1 VIPADVIARTG
12 LGDTTPEAQAVLDE
26 AYRRMPIGQKW
37 RLLLQAQR
45 RGRLLVEAGRKLR
58 DQEGTTVSHAGE
70 DVQVLRHVVGVL
82 DALGIP
88 YALGGSMASS
98 IYGVMRTTQDA
109 DLTVEPFP
117 GREQALAESFDEK
130 YYVSVPAIRE
140 AVRNRTS
147 FNIIDTSIG
156 FKVDLFVRK
165 DRPFEVSAMS
175 RRVAITLPDRPEQPL
190 YVLSPEDVILFKLE
204 WYRLGGEV
212 SERQWLDV
220 QNVLKAQAERLDR
233 DHLSHWAAELR
244 LDDLL
249 AHACK
254 DAGITI

>member
-1 VIPADVIARTG
+1 VTRSGVILRTG
-12 LGDTTPEAQAVLDE
+12 LSDTTPEAQGVLDE
-26 AYRRMPIGQKW
+26 VYRRMPTEQKW

-45 RGRLLVEAGRKLR
+45 RGRLLAEAGRRLR
-58 DQEGTTVSHAGE
+58 DPENTAMSQAGE
-70 DVQVLRHVVGVL
+70 DVEVLRRVVGVL

-109 DLTVEPFP
+109 DLTVEPFV
-117 GREQALAESFDEK
+117 GREQALADSFDETH
-130 YYVSVPAIRE
+130 YVSVPAIQE

-156 FKVDLFVRK
+156 FKIDLFVRK
-165 DRPFEVSAMS
+165 DRPFEVSAMG
-175 RRVAITLPDRPEQPL
+175 RRVAMSLPDRPEQPL

-233 DHLSHWAAELR
+233 QYLAHWALELHV
-244 LDDLL
+244 DDLFDQ
-249 AHACK
+249 A
-254 DAGITI
+254 I

>member
-1 VIPADVIARTG
+1 MSARTG
-12 LGDTTPEAQAVLDE
+12 LSDTSPEAQAVLDE
-26 AYRRMPIGQKW
+26 IYRCMPLEQKW

-45 RGRLLVEAGRKLR
+45 RGRMLAAVGRMLR
-58 DQEGTTVSHAGE
+58 DEESTAMGEAGE
-70 DVQVLRHVVGVL
+70 DVQVLRRVVGVL

-98 IYGVMRTTQDA
+98 IHGVMRFTRDA

-117 GREQALAESFDEK
+117 GREQLLAESFDSH
-130 YYVSVPAIRE
+130 YYVSIPAVRE
-140 AVRNRTS
+140 AIRNRTS
-147 FNIIDTSIG
+147 FNIIDTRIG

-175 RRVAITLPDRPEQPL
+175 RRVALSLPDSPEQPL
-190 YVLSPEDVILFKLE
+190 YVLSAEDVILFKLE

-233 DHLSHWAAELR
+233 TYLSHWAAELGVV
-244 LDDLL
+244 DLL
-249 AHACK
+249 AQACK
-254 DAGITI
+254 DAV